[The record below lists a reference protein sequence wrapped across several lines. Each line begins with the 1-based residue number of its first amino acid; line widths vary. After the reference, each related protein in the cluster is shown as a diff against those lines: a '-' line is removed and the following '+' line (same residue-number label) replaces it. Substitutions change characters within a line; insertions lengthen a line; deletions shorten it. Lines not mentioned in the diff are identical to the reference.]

1 MYSNPNGKE
10 GALMGGSWTKVELIQ
25 GKTIV
30 EGQLN
35 NMHTSMIGSVS
46 ETLCIYGMYEGLRA
60 TLVHLI

>member
-1 MYSNPNGKE
+1 
-10 GALMGGSWTKVELIQ
+10 MGGSWTKVELIQ

-35 NMHTSMIGSVS
+35 NMHKSMIGSVS

>member
-1 MYSNPNGKE
+1 
-10 GALMGGSWTKVELIQ
+10 MGGSWTKMELIQ

-35 NMHTSMIGSVS
+35 NMHTSMIVSVS
-46 ETLCIYGMYEGLRA
+46 ETLCIYGMYEGLRV